1 MTLISNVWKRNAS
14 KVNVNIVIG
23 SELLAILPQVLVVP
37 RVR

>member
-1 MTLISNVWKRNAS
+1 MTLISNVWKRNAG

-23 SELLAILPQVLVVP
+23 SELLAVLLQLLVVP

>member
-14 KVNVNIVIG
+14 RVNVNIVVG
-23 SELLAILPQVLVVP
+23 SELLVVLPQVLVVP